1 MDIATKKLI
10 EALRQKR
17 QAEGY
22 SLRKLATVIGV
33 SFSSLARMERG
44 EGEPDN
50 NSRIR
55 ILEWLGEDAHALGL
69 SFESFAYVH
78 FRAGKNIA
86 SQTVHCLF
94 QVADVLKHH

>member
-10 EALRQKR
+10 EALQRKR

-50 NSRIR
+50 NSRVR
-55 ILEWLGEDAHALGL
+55 ILEWLGEDAKALGL
-69 SFESFAYVH
+69 PLERITHLH
-78 FRAGKNIA
+78 FRASKNID
-86 SQTVHCLF
+86 SMTIRCLL
-94 QVADVLKHH
+94 QVDEI